1 MKEMTNED
9 KLKKEIKELKD
20 NEDKLK
26 KELKDNEDELKNN
39 EDELKKE
46 LKDNEDKLKKEIK
59 ELKDNEDKLKKEINK
74 LKDEAKP
81 FIAYKELILTA
92 SKAEYDP
99 KDIID
104 SIKFVAMH
112 IKKKNWEMVNRVGG
126 TSGDLMARG
135 ACPKCKI
142 NLVGK
147 DLQPRDFTLPCLIEG
162 CTFNKSK
169 TNTEEIS

>member
-26 KELKDNEDELKNN
+26 KELKDNEDELK
-39 EDELKKE
+39 
-46 LKDNEDKLKKEIK
+46 KEIK
-59 ELKDNEDKLKKEINK
+59 ELKDNEDK

-169 TNTEEIS
+169 TNTGEIS

>member
-26 KELKDNEDELKNN
+26 KELKDNEDELK
-39 EDELKKE
+39 
-46 LKDNEDKLKKEIK
+46 KEIK
-59 ELKDNEDKLKKEINK
+59 ELKDNEDKLKE
-74 LKDEAKP
+74 EAKP

-162 CTFNKSK
+162 CTFNRLK
-169 TNTEEIS
+169 TNTGEIS

>member
-9 KLKKEIKELKD
+9 KLKKELKDNEDELKKEIKELKD

-26 KELKDNEDELKNN
+26 K
-39 EDELKKE
+39 
-46 LKDNEDKLKKEIK
+46 
-59 ELKDNEDKLKKEINK
+59 
-74 LKDEAKP
+74 EAKP

-135 ACPKCKI
+135 ACPKCEI

-169 TNTEEIS
+169 TNTGEIS

>member
-1 MKEMTNED
+1 MTNED

-20 NEDKLK
+20 NEDKIK
-26 KELKDNEDELKNN
+26 KELKDNEDE
-39 EDELKKE
+39 
-46 LKDNEDKLKKEIK
+46 LKKEIK
-59 ELKDNEDKLKKEINK
+59 ELKDNEDK

-162 CTFNKSK
+162 CTFNRSK
-169 TNTEEIS
+169 TNTGEIS

>member
-9 KLKKEIKELKD
+9 KLKKELKD
-20 NEDKLK
+20 
-26 KELKDNEDELKNN
+26 N

-59 ELKDNEDKLKKEINK
+59 ELKD
-74 LKDEAKP
+74 EAKP
-81 FIAYKELILTA
+81 FIAYKKLILA
-92 SKAEYDP
+92 AAKSEYDP

-126 TSGDLMARG
+126 ASGDLMARG
-135 ACPKCKI
+135 ACPKCEI

-169 TNTEEIS
+169 TNTGEIS

>member
-26 KELKDNEDELKNN
+26 KE
-39 EDELKKE
+39 
-46 LKDNEDKLKKEIK
+46 IK
-59 ELKDNEDKLKKEINK
+59 E

-135 ACPKCKI
+135 ACPKCEI

>member
-1 MKEMTNED
+1 MTNED

-20 NEDKLK
+20 
-26 KELKDNEDELKNN
+26 N

-59 ELKDNEDKLKKEINK
+59 ELKD
-74 LKDEAKP
+74 EAKP
-81 FIAYKELILTA
+81 FIAYEKLILTA

-99 KDIID
+99 KNIID

>member
-26 KELKDNEDELKNN
+26 KELKDNEDELK
-39 EDELKKE
+39 
-46 LKDNEDKLKKEIK
+46 KEIK
-59 ELKDNEDKLKKEINK
+59 ELKDNEDK

-162 CTFNKSK
+162 CTFNRSK
-169 TNTEEIS
+169 TNTGEIS